1 MIRRKCL
8 FLSFDEDDICQPT
21 VTTARIS
28 VVVVV
33 VVVVVK
39 EEGNLSKKPAPE
51 LRNTTSPFPLIAKC
65 TLALLV
71 AFSATNAMKATS
83 KTDFHFPHLILCSF
97 DLLSLLLRFIVVF
110 FLFFFFFSLA
120 TSPSSSRREVSFL
133 SSALKKVMMICSL
146 NSPKMRDF
154 ITNSHRCEKMRQ
166 RERERDTL
174 THKSARLLIASHVL
188 HRTK

>member
-33 VVVVVK
+33 VVVVVVK
-39 EEGNLSKKPAPE
+39 EEEEEGNLSKKPAPE

-83 KTDFHFPHLILCSF
+83 KTDFHFPLIFCSF
-97 DLLSLLLRFIVVF
+97 DLLSSLLLRFIVIF

-120 TSPSSSRREVSFL
+120 KVSPSS
-133 SSALKKVMMICSL
+133 
-146 NSPKMRDF
+146 
-154 ITNSHRCEKMRQ
+154 
-166 RERERDTL
+166 
-174 THKSARLLIASHVL
+174 
-188 HRTK
+188 

>member
-33 VVVVVK
+33 VVVVK
-39 EEGNLSKKPAPE
+39 EEEEEEGNLSKKPAPE

-83 KTDFHFPHLILCSF
+83 KTDFHFPLILCSF
-97 DLLSLLLRFIVVF
+97 DLLSLLLRFIVIF

-120 TSPSSSRREVSFL
+120 VSPSSSEERSLFSRAHKKSDDDML
-133 SSALKKVMMICSL
+133 SQL
-146 NSPKMRDF
+146 P
-154 ITNSHRCEKMRQ
+154 
-166 RERERDTL
+166 
-174 THKSARLLIASHVL
+174 
-188 HRTK
+188 